1 MVKSHI
7 EYSKLNEVI
16 NVYRYKFIVLRFY
29 DKRKTATAIGNLLV
43 KYCNGP
49 FSCVQ
54 NLVKTKFIF
63 FIKYFFLVF
72 SGLKLHKWKHCP
84 AISPS

>member
-1 MVKSHI
+1 MYEQMVKSHI

-43 KYCNGP
+43 K
-49 FSCVQ
+49 
-54 NLVKTKFIF
+54 
-63 FIKYFFLVF
+63 
-72 SGLKLHKWKHCP
+72 
-84 AISPS
+84 

>member
-1 MVKSHI
+1 MHEQMVKSHI
-7 EYSKLNEVI
+7 EYFKPNKVI

-49 FSCVQ
+49 FSVCKILLKQ
-54 NLVKTKFIF
+54 SL
-63 FIKYFFLVF
+63 F
-72 SGLKLHKWKHCP
+72 S
-84 AISPS
+84 S